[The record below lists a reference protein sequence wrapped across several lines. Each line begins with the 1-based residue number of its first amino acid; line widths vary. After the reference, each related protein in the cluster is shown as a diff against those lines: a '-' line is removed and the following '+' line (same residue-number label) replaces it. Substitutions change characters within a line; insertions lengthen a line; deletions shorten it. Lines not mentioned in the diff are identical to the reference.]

1 MHVRGTFPALA
12 LAALVALPTIAS
24 SAIVQKWQTPNGT
37 GYILF
42 SQIGD
47 LNADSQYELLTGEF
61 QAGGVVKVALR
72 SGATGA
78 ILAQTAGTY
87 LPTKFWIQNLDPS
100 NGDRAEII
108 FSEASTGKLTCLSY
122 TTGNSTLAVRW
133 NYMPTP
139 SGVPSKWAFADFD
152 GTGNLYF
159 FFKDESGGSTK
170 YFVRDNNGTLQA
182 TFDLTTAPVGSGW
195 SSSLFVNDYDLIGR
209 SNVMVDY
216 HYSGVPDQDVLY
228 VFHSNVPGPGIE
240 SAAEGARSA
249 HTHPRPA
256 ARTIE
261 QVNGAWVESGPA
273 ESEARATQG
282 AVRLP

>member
-1 MHVRGTFPALA
+1 MHLRTTFPALA

-24 SAIVQKWQTPNGT
+24 SAIVQKWQTPPGT

-42 SQIGD
+42 AQIGD
-47 LNADSQYELLTGEF
+47 LNSDGHYELLTGEL
-61 QAGGVVKVALR
+61 QAAGVVKVALR

-78 ILAQTAGTY
+78 ILAQTVGTY
-87 LPTKFWIQNLDPS
+87 SPTKFWIQNLEVS
-100 NGDRAEII
+100 NDQAEVI
-108 FSEASTGKLTCLSY
+108 FSETTTGKLTCLSY

-133 NYMPTP
+133 SYMPTP
-139 SGVPSKWAFADFD
+139 SGVPSKWVFADFD
-152 GTGNLYF
+152 GTGSLYF

-170 YFVRDNNGTLQA
+170 YLVRDNNATLQA

-195 SSSLFVNDYDLIGR
+195 SSSLFVNDYDLVGR
-209 SNVMVDY
+209 ANVMVDY
-216 HYSGVPDQDVLY
+216 HYAGSPNQDVLY

-249 HTHPRPA
+249 GTHTRPA